1 MARRFENYKILAE
14 IGRGGM
20 GIVYKALDERTG
32 KDVAIKQLIL
42 ENIDSTKHKE
52 FRDRFRREA
61 QTAQRLVHKNVVS
74 VVDIS
79 SDPDSY
85 YYVMEFLEGHSLR
98 REIANRGGKCSPV
111 AFLAILEQIAEG
123 LSYAHSMN
131 VIHRDVKPDNIFI
144 LNDGTVKITD
154 FGIARVADLEE
165 TNLTKTGV
173 MLGTLAYVSPE
184 QLQNAKTV
192 DHRADIF
199 SLGVVSYEALCGSL
213 PFTGD
218 GIAATIVR
226 IMSLEE
232 VPLTAKNPAISPEV
246 SGAVSK
252 ALRKKPRDRYRSV
265 NEFIREFRQAVEA
278 TAGGD
283 NRFDSLGVDPL
294 STSVS
299 HNVPISA
306 VITPPDIQSSQPGDM
321 RTDPDLQVPLEQ
333 TEGYELE
340 VHERGPGASD
350 DGTGERGDR
359 LGAGSDRL
367 GAGIENLGNRARD
380 QEAEDTQNEQER
392 ENQARLDNAQATNAL
407 PDTTFA
413 STDMNDFLGISLDKE
428 GVLKDKPKQKYT
440 TSGRYKPLSGA
451 EKPQARER
459 PQQSPEVSNTIPERF
474 RQDPP
479 DSLFRNPSAI
489 KPGSGGASGGT
500 GSSGSAG
507 YSGGSGPSGP
517 ASSSPAGAP
526 SSSGFS
532 QTRSQKPA
540 EAPFIQ
546 TSYKPMKVVMTIK
559 SHGANEKPFSEL
571 AATSYRSGRLLV
583 ADGATRTV
591 HMYSR
596 DGRWL
601 CDLVHRPEMNSKTG
615 GGRFTKPSGIAI
627 DERGK
632 IYVSDS
638 SDHYIRIFD
647 GQGLF
652 IKEFKNIQGSD
663 GGLAGICID
672 STGLLYVSDSANGT
686 LQVFQSD
693 LGVWVRSIG
702 TKGDEPGQLQL
713 PSGLATDKLN
723 RVYVVDYGT
732 SRVSVF
738 NKSGALVR
746 TFGQK
751 GTQKGMFNVPRAIAV
766 DKHDRI
772 FVLDSLNHRVQVFGS
787 GGDWL
792 YSFGNFGSGPEE
804 FVGPS
809 GLSIDNEN
817 SLLFVADK
825 GNKRIQV
832 LELGFK

>member
-42 ENIDSTKHKE
+42 ENIDATKHKE

-61 QTAQRLVHKNVVS
+61 QTAQRLIHKNIVT

-98 REIANRGGKCSPV
+98 REIANHGGKCSPDR
-111 AFLAILEQIAEG
+111 FLNILEQIAEG

-144 LNDGTVKITD
+144 LEDGTVKITD

-199 SLGVVSYEALCGSL
+199 SLGVVSYEALCGYL

-218 GIAATIVR
+218 GIAATIVK
-226 IMSLEE
+226 IMSQEE
-232 VPLTAKNPAISPEV
+232 IPLGSMNPSISPEL
-246 SGAVSK
+246 SGAVSR

-265 NEFIREFRQAVEA
+265 HEFIRDFRMAYEA
-278 TAGGD
+278 TMGGD
-283 NRFDSLGVDPL
+283 RRFDENLDPFR
-294 STSVS
+294 TATDMTIPVS
-299 HNVPISA
+299 A
-306 VITPPDIQSSQPGDM
+306 AITPADINQ
-321 RTDPDLQVPLEQ
+321 
-333 TEGYELE
+333 ELE
-340 VHERGPGASD
+340 AEEQALMQQETAQQQQQFQQHSQKQEFQNPTATTQDTMVGGIFGKSHS
-350 DGTGERGDR
+350 TGDLEEK
-359 LGAGSDRL
+359 
-367 GAGIENLGNRARD
+367 I
-380 QEAEDTQNEQER
+380 
-392 ENQARLDNAQATNAL
+392 L

-413 STDMNDFLGISLDKE
+413 SADMADFGLEVSLDKG
-428 GVLKDKPKQKYT
+428 GVLKDKQKSRYT
-440 TSGRYKPLSGA
+440 TSGKYKPFNPSDKAKFSVPGDVSQ
-451 EKPQARER
+451 EIPAR
-459 PQQSPEVSNTIPERF
+459 F
-474 RQDPP
+474 LQDPP
-479 DSLFRNPSAI
+479 TPSRD
-489 KPGSGGASGGT
+489 GT
-500 GSSGSAG
+500 GFQSQTASRD
-507 YSGGSGPSGP
+507 GSGPQDPIPPRAGRIP
-517 ASSSPAGAP
+517 TGNVSPQTAPGGGAP
-526 SSSGFS
+526 GSMPARLQKAAESSFMPSHYN
-532 QTRSQKPA
+532 P
-540 EAPFIQ
+540 
-546 TSYKPMKVVMTIK
+546 IK
-559 SHGANEKPFSEL
+559 LMMSIKTHGTNEKPFTEPTS
-571 AATSYRSGRLLV
+571 TSYRSGRLLV
-583 ADGATRTV
+583 ADGAMRVV
-591 HMYSR
+591 HMFSLN
-596 DGRWL
+596 GRWL
-601 CDLVHRPEMNSKTG
+601 CDLTHRPEVSSKTG

-627 DERGK
+627 DERSR
-632 IYVSDS
+632 IYVCDS
-638 SDHYIRIFD
+638 SDQYIRIFD

-652 IKEFKNIQGSD
+652 IKEFKNIQGGE
-663 GGLAGICID
+663 GGLAGVCID
-672 STGLLYVSDSANGT
+672 STGLLYVSDSTNGT

-702 TKGDEPGQLQL
+702 AKGNEPGQLQL
-713 PSGLATDKLN
+713 PSGLATDRLN

-746 TFGQK
+746 TFGSK
-751 GTQKGMFNVPRAIAV
+751 GNQRGMFNVPRAIAI

-772 FVLDSLNHRVQVFGS
+772 FVLDSLNHRIQVFGQ

-792 YSFGNFGSGPEE
+792 YTYGGLGSGPDE

>member
-1 MARRFENYKILAE
+1 MARRFENYIILAE

-20 GIVYKALDERTG
+20 GIVYKAVDERTG
-32 KDVAIKQLIL
+32 KEVAIKQLIL
-42 ENIDSTKHKE
+42 DNIDANKHKE

-61 QTAQRLVHKNVVS
+61 QTALRLVHKNVVS
-74 VVDIS
+74 VLDIS

-98 REIANRGGKCSPV
+98 REIAKHGGKCSPDR
-111 AFLAILEQIAEG
+111 FLNILEQIAEG

-144 LNDGTVKITD
+144 LEDGTVKITD

-199 SLGVVSYEALCGSL
+199 SLGVVSYEALCGYL

-218 GIAATIVR
+218 GIAATIVK
-226 IMSLEE
+226 IMSQEE
-232 VPLTAKNPAISPEV
+232 IPLTSMNPLISPEL
-246 SGAVSK
+246 SGAVSR

-265 NEFIREFRQAVEA
+265 HEFIRDFRSAFES
-278 TAGGD
+278 TMGGGR
-283 NRFDSLGVDPL
+283 RFDENIDPL
-294 STSVS
+294 STTTDISV
-299 HNVPISA
+299 PLSA
-306 VITPPDIQSSQPGDM
+306 AITPADINQ
-321 RTDPDLQVPLEQ
+321 
-333 TEGYELE
+333 E
-340 VHERGPGASD
+340 V
-350 DGTGERGDR
+350 
-359 LGAGSDRL
+359 
-367 GAGIENLGNRARD
+367 
-380 QEAEDTQNEQER
+380 EAEEQELLQQQSQQQQFQQHSQQQKF
-392 ENQARLDNAQATNAL
+392 ENPAGPETAEQAPESESQKALMATQDTLAGGIFGKSHSTGDLEEQRL
-407 PDTTFA
+407 PDTTLA
-413 STDMNDFLGISLDKE
+413 SADMADFGLKVSLDKG
-428 GVLKDKPKQKYT
+428 GVLKDKPKSRFT
-440 TSGRYKPLSGA
+440 TSGKYRPLNGQEKPKLSGDVSQ
-451 EKPQARER
+451 EMTARFLQEPPGYLRDSGAQRSSAADDSARNRIDER
-459 PQQSPEVSNTIPERF
+459 TTKTP
-474 RQDPP
+474 DPTAQG
-479 DSLFRNPSAI
+479 PSA
-489 KPGSGGASGGT
+489 
-500 GSSGSAG
+500 
-507 YSGGSGPSGP
+507 
-517 ASSSPAGAP
+517 AGAGNP
-526 SSSGFS
+526 GFVESRMQKTSESSFMP
-532 QTRSQKPA
+532 THYNPIKL
-540 EAPFIQ
+540 
-546 TSYKPMKVVMTIK
+546 MMTIK
-559 SHGANEKPFSEL
+559 TQGPNEKTLTEP
-571 AATSYRSGRLLV
+571 TSTCYRSGRLLV
-583 ADGATRTV
+583 ADSAMRVV
-591 HMYSR
+591 HMFSLN
-596 DGRWL
+596 GRWL
-601 CDLVHRPEMNSKTG
+601 CDLTHRPEVNSKTG

-627 DERGK
+627 DERSR

-638 SDHYIRIFD
+638 SDQYIRIFD

-652 IKEFKNIQGSD
+652 IKEFKNIQGGD

-672 STGLLYVSDSANGT
+672 STGLLYVSDSTNGT

-702 TKGDEPGQLQL
+702 TKGNEPGQLQL
-713 PSGLATDKLN
+713 PSGLATDRLN

-746 TFGQK
+746 TFGSK
-751 GTQKGMFNVPRAIAV
+751 GNQRGMFNVPRAIAI

-772 FVLDSLNHRVQVFGS
+772 FVLDSLNHRIQVFGQ

-792 YSFGNFGSGPEE
+792 YTFGGLGSGPDE

>member
-20 GIVYKALDERTG
+20 GIVYKAVDERSG
-32 KDVAIKQLIL
+32 KAVAIKQLIL

-61 QTAQRLVHKNVVS
+61 QTAQRLIHKNIVS

-79 SDPDSY
+79 ADPDSY

-98 REIANRGGKCSPV
+98 REIANRGGKCAP
-111 AFLAILEQIAEG
+111 ATFLAILEQIAEG

-144 LNDGTVKITD
+144 LEDGTVKITD

-199 SLGVVSYEALCGSL
+199 SLGVVSYEALCGYL

-218 GIAATIVR
+218 GIAATIVK
-226 IMSLEE
+226 IMSQEE
-232 VPLTAKNPAISPEV
+232 IPLTSMNPSISPELSGTV
-246 SGAVSK
+246 SR

-265 NEFIREFRQAVEA
+265 NEFIRDFRMAFEA
-278 TAGGD
+278 TMGGD
-283 NRFDSLGVDPL
+283 RRFDENLDIF
-294 STSVS
+294 STAADMSIPVS
-299 HNVPISA
+299 A
-306 VITPPDIQSSQPGDM
+306 AITPADINLDSESQLN
-321 RTDPDLQVPLEQ
+321 TDPDMNIPAVESPADETNESVDDREQ
-333 TEGYELE
+333 DQPQEKSAG
-340 VHERGPGASD
+340 D
-350 DGTGERGDR
+350 D
-359 LGAGSDRL
+359 S
-367 GAGIENLGNRARD
+367 NRQKFSHRD
-380 QEAEDTQNEQER
+380 GVADPVTQNTVAGPMGLLTGSEHR
-392 ENQARLDNAQATNAL
+392 TGDLNQSNHL

-413 STDMNDFLGISLDKE
+413 SANIVDFGLEVSLDKG
-428 GVLKDKPKQKYT
+428 GVLKDKQKSKYT
-440 TSGRYKPLSGA
+440 NSGNYKQFTGN
-451 EKPQARER
+451 EKLNPQERRESQSDISQEIR
-459 PQQSPEVSNTIPERF
+459 PEQFRSSP
-474 RQDPP
+474 PP
-479 DSLFRNPSAI
+479 AAPG
-489 KPGSGGASGGT
+489 KGSG
-500 GSSGSAG
+500 SSNS
-507 YSGGSGPSGP
+507 SGGSSM
-517 ASSSPAGAP
+517 AARMAKSSDPPFMP
-526 SSSGFS
+526 SSYNPI
-532 QTRSQKPA
+532 KL
-540 EAPFIQ
+540 
-546 TSYKPMKVVMTIK
+546 MMTIK
-559 SHGANEKPFSEL
+559 THGPNEKPFTEPT
-571 AATSYRSGRLLV
+571 ATSYRSGRLLV
-583 ADGATRTV
+583 ADGAMRVV
-591 HMYSR
+591 HMFSLN
-596 DGRWL
+596 GRWL
-601 CDLVHRPEMNSKTG
+601 CDLTHRPEINSKTG
-615 GGRFTKPSGIAI
+615 GGKFTKPSGIAI
-627 DERGK
+627 DERSR
-632 IYVSDS
+632 IYVCDS

-652 IKEFKNIQGSD
+652 IKEFKNIQGTD

-672 STGLLYVSDSANGT
+672 STGLLYVADSANGM

-693 LGVWVRSIG
+693 LGVWVRGIG
-702 TKGDEPGQLQL
+702 SKGEEPGQLQL

-746 TFGQK
+746 TFGKK
-751 GTQKGMFNVPRAIAV
+751 GNQRGMFNVPRAVAI

-772 FVLDSLNHRVQVFGS
+772 FVLDSLNHRIQVFGQ

-792 YSFGNFGSGPEE
+792 YTFGSLGSGPEE

>member
-20 GIVYKALDERTG
+20 GIVYKAVDERTG
-32 KDVAIKQLIL
+32 KEVAIKQLIL
-42 ENIDSTKHKE
+42 ENIDASKHKE

-61 QTAQRLVHKNVVS
+61 QTALRLVHKNVVS

-85 YYVMEFLEGHSLR
+85 YYVMEFLEGNSLR
-98 REIANRGGKCSPV
+98 REIAKHGGKCAPDR
-111 AFLAILEQIAEG
+111 FLNILEQIAEG

-144 LNDGTVKITD
+144 LEDGTVKITD

-199 SLGVVSYEALCGSL
+199 SLGVVSYEALCGYL

-218 GIAATIVR
+218 GIAATIVK
-226 IMSLEE
+226 IMSQEE
-232 VPLTAKNPAISPEV
+232 IPLTSMNPSISPEL
-246 SGAVSK
+246 SGAVSR

-265 NEFIREFRQAVEA
+265 HEFIRDFRSAFESTMGGGRRFDESLDPFSTATDMAIPVSAAITPADINLEAQAEQQEFQQQQQQQQQFQQHSSAHEFQLQTPEA
-278 TAGGD
+278 TQSPHGESESHQTSRTTQDTLAGGI
-283 NRFDSLGVDPL
+283 FGKSH
-294 STSVS
+294 ST
-299 HNVPISA
+299 
-306 VITPPDIQSSQPGDM
+306 GD
-321 RTDPDLQVPLEQ
+321 LE
-333 TEGYELE
+333 
-340 VHERGPGASD
+340 
-350 DGTGERGDR
+350 
-359 LGAGSDRL
+359 
-367 GAGIENLGNRARD
+367 
-380 QEAEDTQNEQER
+380 EQR
-392 ENQARLDNAQATNAL
+392 M
-407 PDTTFA
+407 PDTTLA
-413 STDMNDFLGISLDKE
+413 SADMSEFGLEVSLDKG
-428 GVLKDKPKQKYT
+428 GVLKDKPKARYSN
-440 TSGRYKPLSGA
+440 SGKYKPFNPQERAKFSGDISQ
-451 EKPQARER
+451 E
-459 PQQSPEVSNTIPERF
+459 IPERF

-479 DSLFRNPSAI
+479 DSMRDGNA
-489 KPGSGGASGGT
+489 GGASR
-500 GSSGSAG
+500 S
-507 YSGGSGPSGP
+507 
-517 ASSSPAGAP
+517 SSSPANELMS
-526 SSSGFS
+526 SSSGS
-532 QTRSQKPA
+532 SNPPAANSVPPTQSPIPTGGGAPGSMASRMQK
-540 EAPFIQ
+540 
-546 TSYKPMKVVMTIK
+546 TSESSFMPTHYNPIK
-559 SHGANEKPFSEL
+559 LMMSIKTHGANEKPFTEPTS
-571 AATSYRSGRLLV
+571 TSYRSGRLLV
-583 ADGATRTV
+583 ADGAMRVV
-591 HMYSR
+591 HMFSLN
-596 DGRWL
+596 GRWL
-601 CDLVHRPEMNSKTG
+601 CDLTHRPEVNSKTG

-627 DERGK
+627 DERSR

-638 SDHYIRIFD
+638 SDQYIRIFD

-652 IKEFKNIQGSD
+652 IKEFKNIQGNE

-672 STGLLYVSDSANGT
+672 STGLLYVSDSTNGA

-702 TKGDEPGQLQL
+702 TKGNEPGQLQL
-713 PSGLATDKLN
+713 PSGLATDRLN

-746 TFGQK
+746 SFGSK
-751 GTQKGMFNVPRAIAV
+751 GNQRGMFNVPRAIAI

-772 FVLDSLNHRVQVFGS
+772 FVLDSLNHRIQVFGQ

-792 YSFGNFGSGPEE
+792 YTFGGLGSGPDE

>member
-42 ENIDSTKHKE
+42 ENVDSTKHKE

-111 AFLAILEQIAEG
+111 AFLALLEQIAEG

-199 SLGVVSYEALCGSL
+199 SLGVVAYEALCGSL

-265 NEFIREFRQAVEA
+265 NEFIREFRQAVET

-306 VITPPDIQSSQPGDM
+306 VITPPDIQSLPHDDM
-321 RTDPDLQVPLEQ
+321 RTDPDLQVPIEL
-333 TEGYELE
+333 TVGYDLA
-340 VHERGPGASD
+340 GASV
-350 DGTGERGDR
+350 ENRGDR
-359 LGAGSDRL
+359 D
-367 GAGIENLGNRARD
+367 RD
-380 QEAEDTQNEQER
+380 QEAEDAQNAKER
-392 ENQARLDNAQATNAL
+392 ENQARLDNAQATNAI

-413 STDMNDFLGISLDKE
+413 STDMSDFLGISLDKD
-428 GVLKDKPKQKYT
+428 GVLKDKPRQKYT
-440 TSGRYKPLSGA
+440 TSGRYKPLAGA
-451 EKPQARER
+451 EKPQAREKR
-459 PQQSPEVSNTIPERF
+459 QQSPEVSNAIPERF

-479 DSLFRNPSAI
+479 A
-489 KPGSGGASGGT
+489 
-500 GSSGSAG
+500 
-507 YSGGSGPSGP
+507 
-517 ASSSPAGAP
+517 
-526 SSSGFS
+526 
-532 QTRSQKPA
+532 RSQKPA

-627 DERGK
+627 DERGR

-792 YSFGNFGSGPEE
+792 YSFGSLGSGPEE

>member
-42 ENIDSTKHKE
+42 ENIDATKHKE

-61 QTAQRLVHKNVVS
+61 QTAQRLKHKNVVS

-98 REIANRGGKCSPV
+98 REIANHGGKCSPDR
-111 AFLAILEQIAEG
+111 FLNILEQIAEG

-144 LNDGTVKITD
+144 LEDGTVKITD

-199 SLGVVSYEALCGSL
+199 SLGVVSYEALCGYL

-218 GIAATIVR
+218 GIAATIVK
-226 IMSLEE
+226 IMSQEE
-232 VPLTAKNPAISPEV
+232 IPLTSMNPSISPEL
-246 SGAVSK
+246 SGAVSR

-265 NEFIREFRQAVEA
+265 HEFIRDFRSAFEA
-278 TAGGD
+278 TMGGDRRFDESLDPFATATDMTIPVSAAITPADINDQVKAEEQELLQQAGQQQNHMTEQQQPPQQQFQQHSQQQEFQQSNVETQDTMAGGI
-283 NRFDSLGVDPL
+283 FGKSH
-294 STSVS
+294 ST
-299 HNVPISA
+299 
-306 VITPPDIQSSQPGDM
+306 GD
-321 RTDPDLQVPLEQ
+321 LE
-333 TEGYELE
+333 EK
-340 VHERGPGASD
+340 S
-350 DGTGERGDR
+350 
-359 LGAGSDRL
+359 
-367 GAGIENLGNRARD
+367 
-380 QEAEDTQNEQER
+380 
-392 ENQARLDNAQATNAL
+392 L

-413 STDMNDFLGISLDKE
+413 SANMADFGLEVSLDKG
-428 GVLKDKPKQKYT
+428 GVLKDKQKSRYT
-440 TSGRYKPLSGA
+440 TSGKYKPFNPA
-451 EKPQARER
+451 EKAKFSGDVSQEIPAR
-459 PQQSPEVSNTIPERF
+459 F
-474 RQDPP
+474 LQDPP
-479 DSLFRNPSAI
+479 TPSRDGSGSPQHNSAPMRDASGSSRGVPSGDGRSQVGNSSAQI
-489 KPGSGGASGGT
+489 PPGGGAPGSMPARMQKASEQ
-500 GSSGSAG
+500 SSFM
-507 YSGGSGPSGP
+507 PSHYNP
-517 ASSSPAGAP
+517 I
-526 SSSGFS
+526 
-532 QTRSQKPA
+532 KL
-540 EAPFIQ
+540 
-546 TSYKPMKVVMTIK
+546 MMTIK
-559 SHGANEKPFSEL
+559 THGANEKPFTEPSS
-571 AATSYRSGRLLV
+571 TSYRSGRLLV
-583 ADGATRTV
+583 ADGAMRVV
-591 HMYSR
+591 HMFSLN
-596 DGRWL
+596 GRWL
-601 CDLVHRPEMNSKTG
+601 CDLTHRPEVSSKTG

-627 DERGK
+627 DERSR
-632 IYVSDS
+632 IYVCDS
-638 SDHYIRIFD
+638 SDQYIRIFD

-652 IKEFKNIQGSD
+652 IKEFKNIQGAD
-663 GGLAGICID
+663 GGLAGVCID
-672 STGLLYVSDSANGT
+672 STGLLYVSDSTNGT

-702 TKGDEPGQLQL
+702 TKGNEPGQLQL
-713 PSGLATDKLN
+713 PSGLATDRLN

-746 TFGQK
+746 TFGSK
-751 GTQKGMFNVPRAIAV
+751 GNQRGMFNVPRAIAI

-772 FVLDSLNHRVQVFGS
+772 FVLDSLNHRIQVFGQ

-792 YSFGNFGSGPEE
+792 YTYGGLGSGPDE